1 MSARREKLEKMLA
14 AAPDDSLL
22 RYMLAMELD
31 RENQPAQ
38 SLEQFEH
45 LMQQATPYVPAFLM
59 SGQLLMRI
67 GQTEKARSVFVAG
80 IAAAQAAG
88 NAHAAGEMAGFLSS
102 LGN

>member
-14 AAPDDSLL
+14 ETPHDPLL

-31 RENQPAQ
+31 RNAQPTQ
-38 SLEQFEH
+38 SLEQFEL
-45 LMQQATPYVPAFLM
+45 LMLQSPPYVPAFLM
-59 SGQLLMRI
+59 AGQLQMRL
-67 GQTEKARSVFVAG
+67 GQTEKARSIFVAG

-88 NAHAAGEMAGFLSS
+88 NTHAAGEMAGFLSS